1 MPGVTGAASLIRDVR
16 RDRTTM
22 SVSAF
27 QSRQI
32 AALLGYAFLEIRMRI
47 GQKDYAA
54 ASDLAYACHN
64 LPSFQLNSDHFDW
77 HYFRRWFTRF
87 HELHGKTL
95 FNYLAMIDAVEAG
108 TEISTDVAS
117 APLGDITPI
126 AHEFISLNPSE
137 PEA

>member
-1 MPGVTGAASLIRDVR
+1 
-16 RDRTTM
+16 M

-32 AALLGYAFLEIRMRI
+32 GVFLGYALLEIRARI
-47 GQKDYAA
+47 TQKEYVA

-64 LPSFQLNSDHFDW
+64 LPSFQLGSDHFDW

-95 FNYLAMIDAVEAG
+95 FNYLAMLDAIEAE
-108 TEISTDVAS
+108 TEVS
-117 APLGDITPI
+117 AEVVSMPLGDITPI
-126 AHEFISLNPSE
+126 AHEFISLHRHE
-137 PEA
+137 PDA